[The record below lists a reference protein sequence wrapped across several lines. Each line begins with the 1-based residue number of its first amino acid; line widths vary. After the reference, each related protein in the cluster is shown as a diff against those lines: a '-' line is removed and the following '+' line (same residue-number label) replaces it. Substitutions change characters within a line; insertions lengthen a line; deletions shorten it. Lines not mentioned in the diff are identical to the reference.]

1 MALISPGCCDVI
13 MPPVASAALLPYVMG
28 GEIRLGRVQKSLA
41 DIRGIRVRG
50 LDFYGGKNDRANTFS
65 VERARTFFMDLAKS

>member
-1 MALISPGCCDVI
+1 MTGQTLFCDVI
-13 MPPVASAALLPYVMG
+13 MPPVASAALLPYAME

-50 LDFYGGKNDRANTFS
+50 LDF
-65 VERARTFFMDLAKS
+65 

>member
-1 MALISPGCCDVI
+1 MLRIESDCSIKMAVISPGCCDVI
-13 MPPVASAALLPYVMG
+13 VPPVASAALLPYVMG

-50 LDFYGGKNDRANTFS
+50 LDVYGGK
-65 VERARTFFMDLAKS
+65 K